1 MTITPVTPVTIQLQN
16 LQPVALSLQ
25 TAQAVITSNPLSPL
39 DVVIPSPQP
48 VTLTAIQAAVR
59 SGINTYQGAYTFT
72 PSQQTQTIEIGG
84 LQATKDITINPIPS
98 NYGLIT
104 WNGATLTVS

>member
-1 MTITPVTPVTIQLQN
+1 MVITPVTPLTIQLQN
-16 LQPVALSLQ
+16 LQPVALSLH
-25 TAQAVITSNPLSPL
+25 TAQAVIATSPLSPL
-39 DVVIPSPQP
+39 DVVIPSPQA

-59 SGINTYQGAYTFT
+59 SGTETYKGAYTFT
-72 PSQQTQTIEIGG
+72 PSQQTQTIDIAGK
-84 LQATKDITINPIPS
+84 QATQNITINPIPS